1 MPIKVT
7 KPNKFNDGREVNEVE
22 VSVTEMNGTMASMPA
37 AFSAPKQMTG
47 SSRTEQTSGG
57 DNSPA
62 SHAQLKQMVE
72 QMQSQLD
79 SMNVS
84 LQYSFY
90 GVGGEKV
97 AVKVVNRETGD
108 VIREIPSREV
118 QILQTKMSE
127 LVGMIFN
134 DNA

>member
-1 MPIKVT
+1 M
-7 KPNKFNDGREVNEVE
+7 E
-22 VSVTEMNGTMASMPA
+22 VSAANIHGTITSVPA
-37 AFSAPKQMTG
+37 VAIVPRQTTG
-47 SSRTEQTSGG
+47 SLGSGQRSGG
-57 DNSPA
+57 NDAPVSNE
-62 SHAQLKQMVE
+62 QVRQMVE

-90 GVGGEKV
+90 GDDGEKV
-97 AVKVVNRETGD
+97 AVTVVNKETGE
-108 VIREIPSREV
+108 VIREIPSKEM
-118 QILQTKMSE
+118 QALQVKMSE

>member
-1 MPIKVT
+1 MK
-7 KPNKFNDGREVNEVE
+7 EVNNME
-22 VSVTEMNGTMASMPA
+22 VSATEMRGAIIDTL
-37 AFSAPKQMTG
+37 SAEIAPRQKTG
-47 SSRTEQTSGG
+47 SPTPDGEAATSS
-57 DNSPA
+57 NA
-62 SHAQLKQMVE
+62 EIKQMVE

-90 GVGGEKV
+90 GTRSEKV
-97 AVKVVNRETGD
+97 AVQVVNRETGQ
-108 VIREIPSREV
+108 VVREIPAKEMQV
-118 QILQTKMSE
+118 LQTKMSE

>member
-1 MPIKVT
+1 
-7 KPNKFNDGREVNEVE
+7 VNEVE
-22 VSVTEMNGTMASMPA
+22 MSVTEMSGTMVNGPA
-37 AFSAPKQMTG
+37 ASSAPKPAMG
-47 SSRTEQTSGG
+47 FHRSEQSSGG
-57 DNSPA
+57 DGS
-62 SHAQLKQMVE
+62 SVGQEELRQMVE

-90 GVGGEKV
+90 GADGEKV
-97 AVKVVNRETGD
+97 AVKVVNRETGE
-108 VIREIPSREV
+108 VIREIPSKEM
-118 QILQTKMSE
+118 QSFQTKMSE

>member
-1 MPIKVT
+1 M
-7 KPNKFNDGREVNEVE
+7 D
-22 VSVTEMNGTMASMPA
+22 VSVTEMSGTTVSGPAS
-37 AFSAPKQMTG
+37 SGVPKQAIGFHRSEQSSG
-47 SSRTEQTSGG
+47 SDR
-57 DNSPA
+57 SPVG
-62 SHAQLKQMVE
+62 HEELRQMVE
-72 QMQSQLD
+72 QMQDQLD

-90 GVGGEKV
+90 GADGEKV
-97 AVKVVNRETGD
+97 AVQVVNRVTGQ
-108 VIREIPSREV
+108 VIREIPSKEM

>member
-1 MPIKVT
+1 M
-7 KPNKFNDGREVNEVE
+7 E
-22 VSVTEMNGTMASMPA
+22 VSVTEMSGSMASVPA
-37 AFSAPKQMTG
+37 AAGVPKQMTG
-47 SSRTEQTSGG
+47 ASKMEQTPGEDS
-57 DNSPA
+57 SPA
-62 SHAQLKQMVE
+62 SQAQLKQAVE
-72 QMQSQLD
+72 HMQSQLD

-90 GVGGEKV
+90 GADGEKV

-108 VIREIPSREV
+108 VIREIPSKEM
-118 QILQTKMSE
+118 QSLQTKMSE

>member
-1 MPIKVT
+1 MEVSATDVRGAIASTPVAFIAPKRT
-7 KPNKFNDGREVNEVE
+7 GWSSGRE
-22 VSVTEMNGTMASMPA
+22 G
-37 AFSAPKQMTG
+37 API
-47 SSRTEQTSGG
+47 S
-57 DNSPA
+57 N
-62 SHAQLKQMVE
+62 AQIKQMVE

-90 GVGGEKV
+90 GARGEKV
-97 AVKVVNRETGD
+97 AVKVVNRETGQ
-108 VIREIPSREV
+108 VVREIPAKEM
-118 QILQTKMSE
+118 QALQTKMSE

>member
-1 MPIKVT
+1 M
-7 KPNKFNDGREVNEVE
+7 NEVE
-22 VSVTEMNGTMASMPA
+22 VSITEMSGIMAGAQTAS
-37 AFSAPKQMTG
+37 SVPKQMTG
-47 SSRTEQTSGG
+47 SSRAEQTSGG
-57 DNSPA
+57 DSSPA

-90 GVGGEKV
+90 GTGGEKV

-108 VIREIPSREV
+108 VIREIPSKEIQV
-118 QILQTKMSE
+118 LQTKMSE